1 MTTPNDLKL
10 EFGYWYLATPYSKY
24 PDGIQAAFEDAA
36 TNTAALVRQG
46 IPVFSPIA
54 HTHPV
59 AVYGGIDPYDHSIW
73 IPADK
78 PLMEAAHGLL
88 VCKMKG
94 WEESYGIK
102 VEIEH
107 FEAAGKPVHYLED
120 ANGAN

>member
-1 MTTPNDLKL
+1 MLAKPSTERSSLK
-10 EFGYWYLATPYSKY
+10 EMV
-24 PDGIQAAFEDAA
+24 
-36 TNTAALVRQG
+36 VRTKH
-46 IPVFSPIA
+46 A

-107 FEAAGKPVHYLED
+107 FEAEGKPVHYLED
-120 ANGAN
+120 ANGSN